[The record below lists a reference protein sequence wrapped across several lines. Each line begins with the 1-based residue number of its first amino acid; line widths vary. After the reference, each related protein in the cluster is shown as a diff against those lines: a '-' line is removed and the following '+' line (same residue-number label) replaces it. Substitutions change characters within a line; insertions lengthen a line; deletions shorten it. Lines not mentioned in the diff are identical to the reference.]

1 MGIIRELPP
10 DEIEAL
16 IRRSIIGR
24 IACCDHDGGATS
36 GGGGRPYLVPIAFG
50 YDGESLYA
58 HSGPGRK
65 LATMRANPLVTVEF
79 DEATASDT
87 WQSVVAEGT
96 FAEIDD
102 QVERELALR
111 TIYPPP
117 APNPDLGAFTT
128 VFRIRLTAKSGRYER
143 PA

>member
-1 MGIIRELPP
+1 MGVIRELPG

-24 IACCDHDGGATS
+24 IACCDHAGD
-36 GGGGRPYLVPIAFG
+36 GRPYLVPIAFG
-50 YDGESLYA
+50 YDGTSLFA

-79 DEATASDT
+79 DAATASDS
-87 WQSVVAEGT
+87 WESVVAEGT
-96 FAEIDD
+96 FEEIDD
-102 QVERELALR
+102 PAEREAGLR
-111 TIYPPP
+111 TIYPAP
-117 APNPDLGAFTT
+117 APVPDLGAFTT

-143 PA
+143 PE

>member
-24 IACCDHDGGATS
+24 IACCDHAGD
-36 GGGGRPYLVPIAFG
+36 GRPYLVPIAFG
-50 YDGESLYA
+50 YDGDSLVA

-79 DEATASDT
+79 DEAAASDT
-87 WQSVVAEGT
+87 WQSVIVEGT
-96 FAEIDD
+96 FEEIDD
-102 QVERELALR
+102 PAQRETALQ

-117 APNPDLGAFTT
+117 EPIPDLGAFTT